1 MSMPTARKKG
11 FVLCFISPK
20 VLTARRAI
28 LPSAYV
34 SSGTSASSTAGPRAR
49 PFLSVFAGS
58 FCILRAASE
67 AYCGDFGYCDGTDQL
82 CGSSK
87 PPWKILPMLM
97 LW

>member
-1 MSMPTARKKG
+1 MS
-11 FVLCFISPK
+11 L
-20 VLTARRAI
+20 
-28 LPSAYV
+28 
-34 SSGTSASSTAGPRAR
+34 
-49 PFLSVFAGS
+49 FAGS